1 MKNKLYKFK
10 NNYFCITPFY
20 PSSNSFVGSYVHD
33 QIKAIKKCSNYNV
46 FVIKINSLWKKDTQ
60 SHYYFEGVKVYNF
73 YYLDFPYWILPG
85 FFKKINQKLFFKFLI
100 RIKKHINHKD
110 VFHCHVAYPSSILV
124 KKAISKFSSK
134 LLIQH
139 HGFDFLN
146 LNNGPFNKKI

>member
-85 FFKKINQKLFFKFLI
+85 F
-100 RIKKHINHKD
+100 
-110 VFHCHVAYPSSILV
+110 
-124 KKAISKFSSK
+124 
-134 LLIQH
+134 
-139 HGFDFLN
+139 
-146 LNNGPFNKKI
+146 